1 MKIAVI
7 GAGVSGL
14 VAAHRLAPDHEVTV
28 YEAGDYAGGHT
39 NTIDIEVDGQR
50 LPVDTGFIVYNQS
63 TYPNFC
69 RLLDELGVD
78 TGETSMSF
86 GVSDPASGF
95 EYGTV
100 GLGGWIARRRNLVDP
115 RLYRLIPEIFRFFRR
130 AGAARDLAADSLAG
144 RTLRDFLDEGGFSET
159 FRRFYIVPMTAAV
172 WSAPPSTALEFPALT
187 LLRFLRNH
195 GLLSA
200 NGAPTW
206 RYVRGGSR
214 TYVQRLLQRFG
225 GRLHLSS
232 PVARVRRDADGVE
245 LELLAGGSRRYDRV
259 VIATHS
265 DQALAMLADP
275 SDAEREVLG
284 AIDYQANEAVLHTDA
299 SLLPKHRGAWAS
311 WNYRLHADP
320 DRPATLSYHMN
331 RLQSL
336 PVETPVCVTLNDD
349 GQVEPQRVLRRIEY
363 AHPVYT
369 QATVA
374 AQQRWDEISGP
385 GRLVAYCGAYWF
397 YGFHEDGVRSG
408 LRAAE
413 AVTA

>member
-130 AGAARDLAADSLAG
+130 AGAALDLAADSLAG

-232 PVARVRRDADGVE
+232 PVARVRRHADGSNWNCW
-245 LELLAGGSRRYDRV
+245 LAV
-259 VIATHS
+259 
-265 DQALAMLADP
+265 
-275 SDAEREVLG
+275 
-284 AIDYQANEAVLHTDA
+284 
-299 SLLPKHRGAWAS
+299 RGATTESSSPPTATRPWRCS
-311 WNYRLHADP
+311 P
-320 DRPATLSYHMN
+320 TPATPNARYSA
-331 RLQSL
+331 RSTTR
-336 PVETPVCVTLNDD
+336 PTRRCCTPMRACCRSTAV
-349 GQVEPQRVLRRIEY
+349 P
-363 AHPVYT
+363 
-369 QATVA
+369 
-374 AQQRWDEISGP
+374 GP
-385 GRLVAYCGAYWF
+385 RGTIVSTPTR
-397 YGFHEDGVRSG
+397 
-408 LRAAE
+408 
-413 AVTA
+413 TARPR